1 MIYDGCVHRQWFDP
15 LFADLRFTTQA
26 LHWDRGRPARR
37 EHAPKPFKLS
47 CLVERSRHVAVLVA
61 GGTPAVPVK
70 SLSGETQVTTR
81 KKGFVVV
88 KDQKSYSLAALPE
101 QG

>member
-1 MIYDGCVHRQWFDP
+1 MNELSVQ
-15 LFADLRFTTQA
+15 
-26 LHWDRGRPARR
+26 
-37 EHAPKPFKLS
+37 KVKL
-47 CLVERSRHVAVLVA
+47 
-61 GGTPAVPVK
+61 
-70 SLSGETQVTTR
+70 